1 MAAIIHNAAAM
12 HNSSPS
18 FVPLAPRVGIE
29 VRGVD
34 LSKSLDE
41 AVFEG
46 IRNALFEN
54 CVMLLRAQ
62 HLSEEDQVGFASR
75 LGELGRVLHQHKG
88 ASKHHPGVM
97 FISNIRENGELI
109 GALPDGEMHFHSDQ
123 CYMPRPTAV
132 SMLYAMEIPSKGGNT
147 LFANMYAAYEA
158 LSPELKQRLDGRQA
172 LNVYDYDNSPTLRA
186 AVNENAPRC
195 VHPVVRTHPV
205 TGRKALYV
213 NRLMTESIVGMPRAE
228 SDRLLGELFDHA
240 ENPAWIYEHVW
251 QVGDLLAW
259 DNRCAMHARTDFDAS
274 ERRLMRR
281 CVVLGEIPQ

>member
-1 MAAIIHNAAAM
+1 V
-12 HNSSPS
+12 
-18 FVPLAPRVGIE
+18 FVPLAPRIGVEIQ
-29 VRGVD
+29 GVD
-34 LSKSLDE
+34 LAKPLDE
-41 AVFEG
+41 TSFAA
-46 IRNALFEN
+46 IQSALFEH
-54 CVMLLRAQ
+54 CIILFRGQA
-62 HLSEEDQVGFASR
+62 LSEEDQVGFASR

-123 CYMPRPTAV
+123 CYAERPTAV
-132 SMLYAMEIPSKGGNT
+132 SMLYALEIPSRGGNT

-158 LSPELKQRLDGRQA
+158 LPAELKQALEGKKA

-186 AVNENAPRC
+186 AVNENAPRAA
-195 VHPVVRTHPV
+195 HPVVRTHPA

-213 NRLMTESIVGMPRAE
+213 NRLMTEAILGMPRAE
-228 SDRLLGELFDHA
+228 SDAILGRLFDHV

-251 QVGDLLAW
+251 RPGDLLAW
-259 DNRCAMHARTDFDAS
+259 DNRCSTHARTDFDAA

>member
-1 MAAIIHNAAAM
+1 MAANFGRNATDAT
-12 HNSSPS
+12 PGPVI
-18 FVPLAPRVGIE
+18 VPLAPRIGVE

-34 LSKSLDE
+34 LAKPLDE
-41 AVFEG
+41 ARFAA
-46 IRNALFEN
+46 IRGALFEH
-54 CVMLLRAQ
+54 CIILFRGQ
-62 HLSEEDQVGFASR
+62 KLSEEDQVGFASR
-75 LGELGRVLHQHKG
+75 LGELGKVLHQHKG

-123 CYMPRPTAV
+123 CYTERPTAV
-132 SMLYAMEIPSKGGNT
+132 SMLYAMEIPAKGGNT

-158 LSPELKQRLDGRQA
+158 LPADLKQSLEGKKA

-186 AVNENAPRC
+186 AVNESAPRFA
-195 VHPVVRTHPV
+195 HPVIRTHPA

-213 NRLMTESIVGMPRAE
+213 NRLMTEAILGMPRAQSE
-228 SDRLLGELFDHA
+228 RILGKLFDHV

-251 QVGDLLAW
+251 KPGDLLAW
-259 DNRCAMHARTDFDAS
+259 DNRCTTHARTDFDAS